1 VGIIDSALRAAK
13 QDSALSPAK
22 VPRLP
27 HRRATRYFEKK
38 KLEDAQVA
46 LLPSHSSVIH
56 VT

>member
-1 VGIIDSALRAAK
+1 MGIIDSALRAAK